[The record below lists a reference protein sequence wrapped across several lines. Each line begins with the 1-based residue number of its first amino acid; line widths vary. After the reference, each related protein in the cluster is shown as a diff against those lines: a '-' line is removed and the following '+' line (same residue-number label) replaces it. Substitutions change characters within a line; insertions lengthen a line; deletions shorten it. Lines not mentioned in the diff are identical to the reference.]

1 MGRPSGCGDTSHYC
15 TCTLPG
21 LPVKWTA
28 MYTLSRIS
36 KVLLSSSFAV
46 TYTAA
51 PWYLQAPQVSKVF
64 VRQAEKSSLHPIK
77 RLNIGDTP

>member
-51 PWYLQAPQVSKVF
+51 ANRALSCLLGTFRHLRCPKFLS
-64 VRQAEKSSLHPIK
+64 VRQK
-77 RLNIGDTP
+77 RVPFTP